1 MSTPSITTLPRSG
14 LSSPIRV
21 FSSTDLP
28 VPEGPS
34 ITQISPAGTVRVTS
48 PQMSCLPKDLVRPS
62 IWISTPMGLLPS
74 QVSPATRG
82 SRPCYPGSTGSAPIS
97 YALLRTRC
105 AERDPSRW
113 WPGTERA
120 EPGHPLQ
127 PPACARAGA
136 PVGTPALGAVCVR
149 PASLER
155 DGGAGALE
163 GLLGL
168 LGSVLGDALENRL
181 RGGLDQVLGLL
192 QTEGGQG
199 AHLLDHVDLLVARR
213 LQDDVE
219 LVLLG
224 GLVGSGATSGAA
236 GGGSG
241 GDGDRSGRGHA
252 EGVLELLDELTEL
265 DQRHLLER
273 VEQLVGAEL
282 RHGGVSFRS
291 VVSPCGGPGC
301 AVGYGGPVVGQA
313 SVVSLSSEAAV

>member
-82 SRPCYPGSTGSAPIS
+82 SRPCYLGSTDPARRS
-97 YALLRTRC
+97 YARVRRGRRSPARPGPPRN
-105 AERDPSRW
+105 AEGGCPR
-113 WPGTERA
+113 G
-120 EPGHPLQ
+120 GHP
-127 PPACARAGA
+127 PS
-136 PVGTPALGAVCVR
+136 AVYVR
-149 PASLER
+149 PTSLEG

-181 RGGLDQVLGLL
+181 RRGLDQVLGLL
-192 QTEGGQG
+192 QAEGGQG
-199 AHLLDHVDLLVARR
+199 AHLLDHVDLLLARR

-313 SVVSLSSEAAV
+313 SVVSLSSEAAVAS